1 MHTAAAG
8 AQGDDIGSLSC
19 SGLKYIALEQPN
31 KKLVPDIPPD
41 ADKRLLCGHNHPV
54 LSKLLCP
61 VCLLEDFDADPTE

>member
-31 KKLVPDIPPD
+31 KKLVTDIPPD
-41 ADKRLLCGHNHPV
+41 ADKRLSRGHNHPV

>member
-31 KKLVPDIPPD
+31 KKLVTDIPPD
-41 ADKRLLCGHNHPV
+41 ADKRLSRGHNHPV
-54 LSKLLCP
+54 LLKLLCP
-61 VCLLEDFDADPTE
+61 VCLLEEFDADPTE